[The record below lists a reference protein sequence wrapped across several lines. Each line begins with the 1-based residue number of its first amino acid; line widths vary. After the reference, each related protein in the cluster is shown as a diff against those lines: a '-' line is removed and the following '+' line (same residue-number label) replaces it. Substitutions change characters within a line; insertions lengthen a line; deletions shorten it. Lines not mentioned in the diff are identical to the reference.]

1 MHIFLCFSKEDFTN
15 SFVFAEIYAKVG
27 QNSILQV
34 KPSVVHFNGFQVG
47 EKITKTLVSVM
58 FYFNARLM
66 PSKCMRNS

>member
-1 MHIFLCFSKEDFTN
+1 MLFEGRLHKFLC
-15 SFVFAEIYAKVG
+15 FAEIYAKVG